1 MNTQTPSNLPL
12 LTSLR
17 GFAALFVTLY
27 HARLILFPQYKQP
40 IADVTQFL
48 ENGYLWVDLFFILS
62 GYVMIHVYQQGFKQG
77 VTFENWWRFMSLR
90 FSRVYPLFLV
100 TLLALI
106 GWESYKAMHTI
117 PFYAG
122 PLFESWGMIGN
133 APFEG
138 PFNRGNAI
146 MANLLMMQS
155 MDGGMLSWNISS
167 WSLSIEWLIYLFFP
181 LFAVMLFK
189 PAAKSLLTPALC
201 LILIFSMAS
210 QAASLDYTKHAYGF
224 IRGCCGFLLG
234 AWMCSRKDQLPLNK
248 LQGSTWLLVIIA
260 SLFAAMHF
268 KATTLTLMITYF
280 LLVLLVGIGAIQT
293 NSRTWLMKVIDNR
306 ITQYLGDV
314 SYSLYLWHA
323 VILLAG
329 VEIVHR
335 FYPEPLDWWYQQ
347 QDWQTGFLVIAV
359 FIALSL
365 IVSSLS
371 YHLIERPAQRLIRKR
386 IKANKSLNQ
395 SIA

>member
-1 MNTQTPSNLPL
+1 MNIQKPTSLPL

-40 IADVTQFL
+40 IADITQFL
-48 ENGYLWVDLFFILS
+48 ENSYLWVDLFFILS
-62 GYVMIHVYQQGFKQG
+62 GYVMIHVYQQGFSKG

-90 FSRVYPLFLV
+90 FSRVYPLFFV
-100 TLLALI
+100 TFLALI
-106 GWESYKAMHTI
+106 GWESYKATHQIT
-117 PFYAG
+117 FYAG

-189 PAAKSLLTPALC
+189 PAGRSWLTPILC
-201 LILIFSMAS
+201 LILIFAMAS

-224 IRGCCGFLLG
+224 LRGCCGFLLG
-234 AWMCSRKDQLPLNK
+234 AWMCCKREQLPLNK
-248 LQGSTWLLVIIA
+248 LQGSAWLLVIVVCLIG
-260 SLFAAMHF
+260 AMHF
-268 KATTLTLMITYF
+268 KASTANLMLTYL
-280 LLVLLVGIGAIQT
+280 LLVLIVGVGAVQKNT
-293 NSRTWLMKVIDNR
+293 QTWLMRIIDNR
-306 ITQYLGDV
+306 VTQYLGDI

-329 VEIVHR
+329 VEFIHLV
-335 FYPEPLDWWYQQ
+335 YPEQLSSWYQQ
-347 QDWQTGFLVIAV
+347 QSWSMAGYVILG
-359 FIALSL
+359 FIALCL
-365 IVSSLS
+365 LVSSAS
-371 YHLIERPAQRLIRKR
+371 YHFIERPAQKIIRQR
-386 IKANKSLNQ
+386 INTRRALSR
-395 SIA
+395 SAA